1 MKFLLL
7 FIICIF
13 FFLLD
18 ISVIPLFT
26 INGSYTS
33 LTSVYF
39 FICCMN
45 IEKYEIVY
53 FSVVIGFLQ
62 DVFFINGF
70 GVNIFLNIILGV
82 LFYYVSIKYN
92 KNKYFLSVLIVSIFC
107 IFKSFITNIFLM
119 IFLGVGISGLYMIYE
134 LIYIFVFSA
143 FLYLFL
149 GRIFKGRLFKKSLE
163 F

>member
-7 FIICIF
+7 FIIGIF

-107 IFKSFITNIFLM
+107 IFKIFNDIFGCRYKWFIYDL
-119 IFLGVGISGLYMIYE
+119 
-134 LIYIFVFSA
+134 
-143 FLYLFL
+143 
-149 GRIFKGRLFKKSLE
+149 
-163 F
+163 

>member
-7 FIICIF
+7 FVLGVF

-18 ISVIPLFT
+18 ISAIPIFAM
-26 INGSYTS
+26 NGSYTS

-45 IEKYEIVY
+45 IDKCEIVY
-53 FSVVIGFLQ
+53 FSVVLGFLQ
-62 DVFFINGF
+62 DVFFLNGF
-70 GVNIFLNIILGV
+70 GFNIFLNIILGV
-82 LFYYVSIKYN
+82 LFYYVAIKYN
-92 KNKYFLSVLIVSIFC
+92 KNKYFLSVFIISIFC
-107 IFKSFITNIFLM
+107 ILRSLITNIFLT
-119 IFLGVGISGLYMIYE
+119 IFLGVDICGLYVVYE

-143 FLYLFL
+143 FMYWVLNKM
-149 GRIFKGRLFKKSLE
+149 FKCKLFKKSLE